1 MNARMKE
8 RFSKENIKRI
18 LETLKYSL
26 YVISHPLDGFW
37 DLNHEKRGSVEA
49 ATIIIILAVL
59 TNILR
64 MQFSSFLFVTVRWSR
79 VNIIIEI
86 LGVLAPIIIGVVS
99 NWCLTSLMDGK
110 GTMSDI
116 YMAAGYAMTPYVLIN
131 IPLILVSNVITTD
144 EGSFYYVFQTIALIW
159 CGALLLSAMMMIHDF
174 SLMKA
179 LICAALTIVGMLVII
194 FLLLLFFSLISDAV
208 AYFYSLYKEISYRLY

>member
-1 MNARMKE
+1 MKE
-8 RFSKENIKRI
+8 RMKARFSRDNIMRI
-18 LETLKYSL
+18 LSTLKYSL
-26 YVISHPLDGFW
+26 YVITHPLDGFW

-64 MQFSSFLFVTVRWSR
+64 LQFSSFLFVTVRWSR

-86 LGVLAPIIIGVVS
+86 LGVLAPIIIGVIA

-131 IPLILVSNVITTD
+131 LPLIVVSNMITSD
-144 EGSFYYVFQTIALIW
+144 EAAFYRVFEVLALVW
-159 CGALLLSAMMMIHDF
+159 CAMLLLSAMMMIHDF
-174 SLMKA
+174 SLTKA
-179 LICAALTIVGMLVII
+179 LICAALTVVGMLIII